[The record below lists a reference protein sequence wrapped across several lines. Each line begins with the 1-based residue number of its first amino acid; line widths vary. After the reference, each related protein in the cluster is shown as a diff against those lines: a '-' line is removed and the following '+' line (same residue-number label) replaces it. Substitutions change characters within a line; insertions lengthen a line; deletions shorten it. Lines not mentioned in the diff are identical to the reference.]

1 MIRVVGIDVST
12 WWGGLALV
20 EASDAGVAPLLVAE
34 VGLLVRDSHAV
45 HLLVLLDRLLA
56 EASWSNSSVDAYAA
70 TRGPGAFTGLR
81 VGLGTIRGLGLA
93 SGRPGIGVGTLH
105 AMAEAF
111 GPSDRDRIPMM
122 DAGRGDVYGGRYD
135 ASSSPPLEKIVPW
148 VGPPEWILGAGAGE
162 FVVFGPGARSH
173 VGRLRS
179 AGFTGRFG
187 TSPTSVA
194 AGAARIAVSCLLS
207 GVAHGEGLAPLYVRP
222 ADVETGAPEASL

>member
-1 MIRVVGIDVST
+1 VIRVVGIDVST

-93 SGRPGIGVGTLH
+93 SGRPGIGVGTL
-105 AMAEAF
+105 
-111 GPSDRDRIPMM
+111 RRLRI
-122 DAGRGDVYGGRYD
+122 ARGDLQFSIRGQPQAIPAYCEADSIWIGFDSATIGCDMPAALTWATNMMMPGRSAVSGISNSRRSPGPMSPMLLKRISRCPTIWNAPGGRIC
-135 ASSSPPLEKIVPW
+135 AWLGVVSS
-148 VGPPEWILGAGAGE
+148 GN
-162 FVVFGPGARSH
+162 
-173 VGRLRS
+173 
-179 AGFTGRFG
+179 
-187 TSPTSVA
+187 
-194 AGAARIAVSCLLS
+194 
-207 GVAHGEGLAPLYVRP
+207 
-222 ADVETGAPEASL
+222 